1 MKKIILNFLIFTPL
15 FLSSCD
21 SVKRGLT
28 GQKKVSSEEFLV
40 QKKDPLVFPPRW
52 NELPKP
58 SGKANN
64 EDEDEDEEKIIISL
78 NQGEQDLE
86 ENVNSNNPGSIESLI
101 LKRIQN
107 R

>member
-1 MKKIILNFLIFTPL
+1 MKKIILNFLIFTLL
-15 FLSSCD
+15 FLSSCG

-64 EDEDEDEEKIIISL
+64 EDEEKITISL

-101 LKRIQN
+101 LKRILN
-107 R
+107 K

>member
-1 MKKIILNFLIFTPL
+1 MKKIILNFLIFTLL

-64 EDEDEDEEKIIISL
+64 EDEEKITISL

>member
-1 MKKIILNFLIFTPL
+1 MKKIILNFLIFTLL

-52 NELPKP
+52 DELPEP

-64 EDEDEDEEKIIISL
+64 EDEEKIKISL

-86 ENVNSNNPGSIESLI
+86 ENVNSNNSGSIESLI

>member
-1 MKKIILNFLIFTPL
+1 MKKIILNFLIFTLL

-58 SGKANN
+58 SGQANN
-64 EDEDEDEEKIIISL
+64 EDKDEEKITISL

>member
-1 MKKIILNFLIFTPL
+1 MKKIILNFLIFTLL

-64 EDEDEDEEKIIISL
+64 EDEEKITISL

-86 ENVNSNNPGSIESLI
+86 ENVNSNNPGGIESLI

>member
-1 MKKIILNFLIFTPL
+1 MKKTILSFLISISL
-15 FLSSCD
+15 FLLSCD

-28 GQKKVSSEEFLV
+28 GQKQVSSEEFLV
-40 QKKDPLVFPPRW
+40 KKKDPLVFPPRW
-52 NELPKP
+52 DELPKP
-58 SGKANN
+58 SGKSNN
-64 EDEDEDEEKIIISL
+64 EDENEDEEKIKISL
-78 NQGEQDLE
+78 NQIEQDSE

>member
-1 MKKIILNFLIFTPL
+1 MISLDWDKIFTLL

-21 SVKRGLT
+21 SIKRGLT

-52 NELPKP
+52 DELPKP

-64 EDEDEDEEKIIISL
+64 EDEDEEKIKISL
-78 NQGEQDLE
+78 NQIEQDSE
-86 ENVNSNNPGSIESLI
+86 ENVNSNNSGSIESLI